1 MGNTALTPDAERLSL
16 AQWAALPEDEPGE
29 LVDGELVEEEV
40 PEYVHEFI
48 ISWLTQILRNWGAPR
63 RALVA
68 GSGAKFAVRA
78 NRGRMPDLTVY
89 LAGARRPPKR
99 GLIDVPPSIALE
111 VVSATPRDERRDR
124 VEKLVEYLPSAS
136 SGTGSST
143 RRSAASRSSSS
154 APTAATRTPSR
165 YPKASSTRFLAAKAL
180 AVDVPPSGPTST
192 RSTDRGPVPE
202 RPEDLLRQADLLP
215 R

>member
-1 MGNTALTPDAERLSL
+1 MGNTALTPDAARLSL

-124 VEKLVEYLPSAS
+124 VEKLVEYAAFGIKWYWLVDPEV
-136 SGTGSST
+136 
-143 RRSAASRSSSS
+143 RSFEILELGADG
-154 APTAATRTPSR
+154 R
-165 YPKASSTRFLAAKAL
+165 YAHAVAVSEGLVDPVPGCEGL
-180 AVDVPPSGPTST
+180 AVDVSA
-192 RSTDRGPVPE
+192 
-202 RPEDLLRQADLLP
+202 LWADVDALD
-215 R
+215 